1 MLQVEEIQ
9 ETASEANIWLEK
21 GLELIVDY
29 GPKVIGAI
37 LIWII
42 GSWVIRRILK
52 VASKIMDKRNYDETL
67 KGFLNNLLGGIL
79 RVLVILSILGTLG
92 VETTSFAAIL
102 AAAGLAIGMALQGS
116 LSNFAGGVMLMIFKP
131 FKIGDLIEGQGELG
145 VVKEI
150 QIFTTHLLTPE
161 NKLAIIPNGTLS
173 NGNIINYSTEDML
186 RIDLTIGIGY
196 GENIKQA
203 KDLIMETLLNDPKI
217 LKNPAPTVAV
227 GELADSSVNLVVRPY
242 ATVAD
247 YWDVYFN
254 SLENIKNAL
263 DTAGIEIP
271 YPHSV
276 EIQKKG

>member
-1 MLQVEEIQ
+1 MQAEELQNTQ
-9 ETASEANIWLEK
+9 NEANFWLDK
-21 GLELIVDY
+21 GMEFVSSY

-42 GSWVIRRILK
+42 GSWTIKKILK
-52 VASKIMDKRNYDETL
+52 VVAKIMTKRNYDDTL
-67 KGFLNNLLGGIL
+67 QGFLNNLLGGIL
-79 RVLVILSILGTLG
+79 RVLLILSILGTLG

-131 FKIGDLIEGQGELG
+131 FKIGDLIEGQGVLG

-161 NKLAIIPNGTLS
+161 NKLAIVPNGTLS
-173 NGNIINYSTEDML
+173 NGNIINYSSEDML
-186 RIDLTIGIGY
+186 RVDLEIGIGY

-203 KDLIMETLLNDPKI
+203 KDVIINVLLSDPKV
-217 LKNPAPTVAV
+217 LKDPAPTVAV
-227 GELADSSVNLVVRPY
+227 GALADSSVNLVVRPFS
-242 ATVAD
+242 TVAD

-254 SLENIKNAL
+254 TLENVKVAL
-263 DTAGIEIP
+263 DKEGIEIP

-276 EIQKKG
+276 EIQKQA